1 MAGRG
6 GSWPGSLLC
15 VGLAGGADG
24 QLANVGWPQLGQLS
38 SAARGK
44 ASRERGGPGGRF
56 QVTCQQTSYCL
67 TQIAD
72 SAPLRRV
79 KKDMEEKKGKTWAT
93 QEAVEAIVLL
103 GLLRKMCQELGMRD
117 LGRC

>member
-1 MAGRG
+1 MCGAG
-6 GSWPGSLLC
+6 S
-15 VGLAGGADG
+15 GGADG

-38 SAARGK
+38 LAARGK
-44 ASRERGGPGGRF
+44 ASRERGGPGGCF
-56 QVTCQQTSYCL
+56 QVTCLQTSYCL

-79 KKDMEEKKGKTWAT
+79 NKDMEEKKGKTWAT